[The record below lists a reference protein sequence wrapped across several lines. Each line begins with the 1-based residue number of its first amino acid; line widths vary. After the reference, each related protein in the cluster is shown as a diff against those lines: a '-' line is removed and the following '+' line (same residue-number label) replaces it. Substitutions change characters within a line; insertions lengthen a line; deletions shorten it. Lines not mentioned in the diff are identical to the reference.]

1 MGENSNIKPKK
12 GKEHKIWNRE
22 EQTVVMVPLDAL
34 SMHHLFTPLKL
45 LTWNFL
51 LPIAQEL
58 AN

>member
-45 LTWNFL
+45 LT
-51 LPIAQEL
+51 
-58 AN
+58 